1 MKSVIR
7 LWLLVCG
14 AVPVLLA
21 GGCAAWVREQ
31 HFFASYAPGENGDE
45 SRLVNI
51 FMLEVEAS
59 SQFSDMRY
67 LAGNYDEA
75 AVDYFLN
82 ESKSED
88 YPVSSN
94 GQAQSAN
101 SFRGIWNLSCPS
113 DSAVDA
119 CKKKWDEARGV
130 MPLRGEDGGN
140 PGNAFVIIMSTNA
153 NAIAET
159 IGAIAE
165 NATTMKSLSYLMN
178 KETFDARAKLQVTRD
193 QKATHRTLFLGAL
206 DAQMADYATDTA
218 NSANRELAVLKML
231 AAELDPAGP
240 AAFNDLQG
248 ARTWF
253 ATIK

>member
-1 MKSVIR
+1 MRSGIGRCLAACSV
-7 LWLLVCG
+7 
-14 AVPVLLA
+14 VPLLLA
-21 GGCAAWVREQ
+21 SGCAAWVREQ
-31 HFFASYAPGENGDE
+31 HFFASYAPAENGEDA
-45 SRLVNI
+45 RLVNI
-51 FMLEVEAS
+51 FMLDVEAS

-88 YPVSSN
+88 YPVSAN
-94 GQAQSAN
+94 GQSQSAN
-101 SFRGIWNLSCPS
+101 SFRGIWNLSCPT
-113 DSAVDA
+113 DSNVDA
-119 CKKKWDEARGV
+119 CKKKWDEARSV
-130 MPLRGEDGGN
+130 MPVRGENGGN
-140 PGNAFVIIMSTNA
+140 PGDAFVIIMSTNA
-153 NAIAET
+153 NAISET

-178 KETFDARAKLQVTRD
+178 KETFDARAKLHVTRD

-206 DAQMADYATDTA
+206 DAQMTDYAADPA